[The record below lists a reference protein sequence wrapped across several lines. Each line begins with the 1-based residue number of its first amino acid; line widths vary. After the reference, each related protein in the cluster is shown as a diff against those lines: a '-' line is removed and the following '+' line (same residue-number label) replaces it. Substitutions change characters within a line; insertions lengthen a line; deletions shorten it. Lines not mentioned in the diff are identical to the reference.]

1 MMIKDEVGREVMQ
14 KLKSDWQS
22 RLKSDE
28 LKRVPLFFKFPEAEF
43 EQALKTD
50 VLDQFIDKCGPELSK
65 IVTINSVRSPIS
77 FVD

>member
-1 MMIKDEVGREVMQ
+1 MVIKDEVGREVMQ

-28 LKRVPLFFKFPEAEF
+28 LKRVPLFLKFPEAEF

-65 IVTINSVRSPIS
+65 IGCNARGLKTKINN
-77 FVD
+77 